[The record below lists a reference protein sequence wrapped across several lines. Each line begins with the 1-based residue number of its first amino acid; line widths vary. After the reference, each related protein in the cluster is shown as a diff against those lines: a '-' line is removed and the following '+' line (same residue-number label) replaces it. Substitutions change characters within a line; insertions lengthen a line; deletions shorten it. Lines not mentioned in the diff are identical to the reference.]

1 MDAPMESPFDF
12 AHLDPS
18 CDPPEEYAAAFELLV
33 AFWCELR
40 ALRSA
45 CPQDAFM
52 SDFSAHLEAELVAAA
67 LVLAIQVELL
77 TDR

>member
-1 MDAPMESPFDF
+1 MESPFDF

-45 CPQDAFM
+45 WPQDAFLTG
-52 SDFSAHLEAELVAAA
+52 FTAHLEAEFVAAA
-67 LVLAIQVELL
+67 LVLAIQVEVI
-77 TDR
+77 TAR